1 MKQPPAMPVHNLI
14 RCAACGDERRNLDT
28 VGAPAITFH
37 PIDAMGNNG
46 SGFKFCLRLAVYG
59 QIFLKI
65 FLRARN
71 WMLVQPSPNS
81 ALHPL
86 PGIFVHA
93 QRE

>member
-1 MKQPPAMPVHNLI
+1 MV
-14 RCAACGDERRNLDT
+14 
-28 VGAPAITFH
+28 
-37 PIDAMGNNG
+37 NNG
-46 SGFKFCLRLAVYG
+46 GGFKFCLRLAVYG

-71 WMLVQPSPNS
+71 WMSVQPSPNS

-86 PGIFVHA
+86 PGISVHA